1 MPHMHGMGF
10 PPPVQGSPPPTI
22 DLTDGSHKPGSQDCV
37 TDQSKPTKRRRVAKK
52 KIEVVEL
59 DDTKED
65 AELMKHVGPWKD
77 HWVIQL
83 IAVRGEM
90 QNIFS
95 APPKQG
101 NFSTNVCMCLW
112 FFFLVFSWAYT
123 CHMLSMSLLF
133 YVATFFCFCYAVSAD
148 CRVCHSPGSLQA
160 PLLPGLPFFLV
171 SAGLCSADR
180 TAAGPFLPL

>member
-1 MPHMHGMGF
+1 MDSQGAQQDSTSPNSNAPTGSTPPPVEFRSQPPVMPPPPYFQGFPGAPNQMPFMFPHSFMPHIHGMGF
-10 PPPVQGSPPPTI
+10 PPPMQGSPPPTI
-22 DLTDGSHKPGSQDCV
+22 DLTDGSQKRGSQDCV

-59 DDTKED
+59 DDMKED

-90 QNIFS
+90 QNTFS

-101 NFSTNVCMCLW
+101 NVVCQCVLPPC
-112 FFFLVFSWAYT
+112 FFFFFFFP
-123 CHMLSMSLLF
+123 LSLGINL
-133 YVATFFCFCYAVSAD
+133 
-148 CRVCHSPGSLQA
+148 
-160 PLLPGLPFFLV
+160 
-171 SAGLCSADR
+171 
-180 TAAGPFLPL
+180 